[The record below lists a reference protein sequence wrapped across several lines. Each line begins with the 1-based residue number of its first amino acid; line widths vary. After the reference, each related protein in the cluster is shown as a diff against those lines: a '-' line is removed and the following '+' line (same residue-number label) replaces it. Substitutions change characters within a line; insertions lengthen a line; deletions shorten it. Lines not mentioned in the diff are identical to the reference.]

1 LVEII
6 GPTGVGKTTIS
17 RNLLQMWDGN
27 GAWISYEKL
36 LNECNYSTFPLNQT
50 DISAGLRFLQ
60 LFPEYLSQFKA
71 LNNGLNNEESWFI
84 NRKRELQHFKVL
96 CDIQLISELYST
108 QKIKFPLCI
117 YDEGITFKTFNRV
130 DTDRHHLAVNQLLHT
145 FPLPGVIVLIDA
157 PADII
162 AERAFEREKTAPVHR
177 HKNLN
182 EIHENIIAQK
192 KRFSNLVEILDKA
205 GIIVYKLDS
214 IDTPENS
221 ALKIS
226 ELLNVHKTML
236 P

>member
-1 LVEII
+1 MVEII

-17 RNLLQMWDGN
+17 RNLLQVWDGI

-36 LNECNYSTFPLNQT
+36 LIECNYSTFPLNQT
-50 DISAGLRFLQ
+50 DIPAGFRFLQ
-60 LFPEYLSQFKA
+60 LFPDY
-71 LNNGLNNEESWFI
+71 LNNFKELNNSLDTSESWFI
-84 NRKRELQHFKVL
+84 RKKRELQHFKVL

-108 QKIKFPLCI
+108 QRIKYPLCV
-117 YDEGITFKTFNRV
+117 YDEGIIFKTFNRV
-130 DTDRHHLAVNQLLHT
+130 DSDKHFLAINQLLKT

-182 EIHENIIAQK
+182 EIHQNIITQK
-192 KRFSNLVEILDKA
+192 KRFSDLVDFLDKA

-214 IDTPENS
+214 TDTPEHS

-226 ELLNVHKTML
+226 ELLNTHKSRM
-236 P
+236 